1 MEAAALATRAALEAL
16 AAEGVTFHDAATLLG
31 LTPAE
36 IDVFAPM
43 IGNAPTMHSDSG
55 PLQVTDR

>member
-1 MEAAALATRAALEAL
+1 
-16 AAEGVTFHDAATLLG
+16 LLG

-43 IGNAPTMHSDSG
+43 TGNAPTMQSDSG